1 MFDGLGGA
9 VPIGLVSN
17 NWGGTRVEQWIPPE
31 TSLPCGHAST
41 GELYAALGTHPAAC
55 TRRTACDACHAR
67 RDARVSY
74 SNAAK
79 TCRTA
84 RKVAAASPP
93 RASCDRMHVLS
104 TGRARATCVPSSAG
118 RRAGGRAGLQAV
130 DFRYNA
136 MIAPYT
142 VGPMAVTGFTWYQG
156 ESDLGGDATL
166 PEQNNNYTCA
176 LRRSCVGPSPSAI
189 AVGHH
194 RRSTGARKR
203 P

>member
-1 MFDGLGGA
+1 
-9 VPIGLVSN
+9 
-17 NWGGTRVEQWIPPE
+17 
-31 TSLPCGHAST
+31 
-41 GELYAALGTHPAAC
+41 
-55 TRRTACDACHAR
+55 
-67 RDARVSY
+67 
-74 SNAAK
+74 
-79 TCRTA
+79 
-84 RKVAAASPP
+84 
-93 RASCDRMHVLS
+93 MHVL
-104 TGRARATCVPSSAG
+104 TTARARATCVPASAG
-118 RRAGGRAGLQAV
+118 RRAGGRAGGRAGLQAV
-130 DFRYNA
+130 DCRYNA

-189 AVGHH
+189 AVGH